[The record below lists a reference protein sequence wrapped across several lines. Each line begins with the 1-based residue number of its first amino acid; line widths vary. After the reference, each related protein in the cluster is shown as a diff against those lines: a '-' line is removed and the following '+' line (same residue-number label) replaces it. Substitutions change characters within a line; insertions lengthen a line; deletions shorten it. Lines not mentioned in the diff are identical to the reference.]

1 MTPDDLESIVEI
13 GSTLPVAD
21 VDKLVVAATAGV
33 HMVRML
39 RADSAGGLYR
49 ACSLILR
56 IATATPLMEISGALQ
71 GASRVSRHHHGRID
85 LVWTGPDVPGSV
97 SRLTSSV
104 VADLVDQATS
114 EIVLVSYAMQSER
127 NLASALGRAVR
138 RGVSVQLLYERT
150 EDNPN
155 FKTWTHRPF
164 QEIHVR
170 RLAWPSANR
179 STSASMH
186 AKALIVDR
194 QISLIGSAN
203 ITDTAMLNNIELGVI
218 VRDRAVASE
227 IVESLESLI
236 ARGVLREV
244 D

>member
-13 GSTLPVAD
+13 GTTLPVSD
-21 VDKLVVAATAGV
+21 VDKLVVAATGGV
-33 HMVRML
+33 HMVGTL
-39 RADSAGGLYR
+39 RADSAGGLHR
-49 ACSLILR
+49 ACSQVLR
-56 IATATPLMEISGALQ
+56 IATATPLMEISGVLQ
-71 GASRVSRHHHGRID
+71 GASRVSRHHHDRID

-127 NLASALGRAVR
+127 NLASALDRAVG
-138 RGVSVQLLYERT
+138 RGVSVHLLYERT

-164 QEIHVR
+164 RELHVR

-179 STSASMH
+179 SPSASMH
-186 AKALIVDR
+186 AKALVVDR

-236 ARGVLREV
+236 ARGVLQEV